1 MRLIK
6 ENSPHINKD
15 SSVKR
20 MMLDVLIALIPVV
33 VYAIIQFK
41 IKAVLVLVV
50 SVAVMLICELVY
62 VFLVSKEPFDGT
74 KKKFSE
80 RVKHAYSKATINNII
95 TPIISG
101 VIYALIMPSTSKI
114 YIVIIGAICGIVL
127 GKLVFGGMG
136 ANIFNPAAVG
146 RVIVM
151 VCFGSDLVYESVKGL
166 NGVDAIAG
174 ATPLVALAEDL
185 SVVNIEM
192 IKNLFIGTVSGSM
205 GEVSKI
211 CIIVGGIY
219 LVIRRSADFRVMVST
234 ILSFAILMFVASFKA
249 SSTPV
254 LYTLYQILSGG
265 LLFGAIFMA
274 TDPVTS
280 PVTRPGRITFGIM
293 IGVISALIRLVGAYP
308 EGVAF
313 AILISNMFVVVIDYY
328 KWSTNKYSWKHILLW
343 TIIIALAILIIV
355 LSL

>member
-6 ENSPHINKD
+6 ENSPHINKN
-15 SSVKR
+15 SSVRR
-20 MMLDVLIALIPVV
+20 MMLDVLIALIPVTI
-33 VYAIIQFK
+33 YAIVQFK
-41 IKAVLVLVV
+41 LKALLVLVT
-50 SVAVMLICELVY
+50 SVLVMVICELIF
-62 VFLVSKEPFDGT
+62 VFLVNKEPYNGE
-74 KKKFSE
+74 KKKFGE
-80 RVKHAYSKATINNII
+80 RIKYAYSKATINNII
-95 TPIISG
+95 TPVISG
-101 VIYALIMPSTSKI
+101 VIYAMIMPASSKI

-151 VCFGSDLVYESVKGL
+151 VCFGSDLVYESVTGIG
-166 NGVDAIAG
+166 GVDAIASG
-174 ATPLVALAEDL
+174 TPLVALAEDL
-185 SVVNIEM
+185 SVVSIDA

-205 GEVSKI
+205 GEVSKL
-211 CIIVGGIY
+211 CIIIGGIY
-219 LVIRRSADFRVMVST
+219 LVLRKSADFRVILST
-234 ILSFAILMFVASFKA
+234 ILSFTVLMLVASFKV
-249 SSTPV
+249 SNTPV
-254 LYTLYQILSGG
+254 LYTLYQLLSGG
-265 LLFGAIFMA
+265 LLFGAVFMA

-293 IGVISALIRLVGAYP
+293 IGVISALIRLIGAYP

-343 TIIIALAILIIV
+343 LIIIAIAILIIALAL
-355 LSL
+355 